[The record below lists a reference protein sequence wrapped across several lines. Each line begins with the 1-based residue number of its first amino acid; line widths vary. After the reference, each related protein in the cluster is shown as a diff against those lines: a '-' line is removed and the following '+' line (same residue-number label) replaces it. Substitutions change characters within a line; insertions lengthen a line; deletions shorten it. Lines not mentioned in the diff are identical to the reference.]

1 MGGTWEE
8 YGDGDDWYDFVNFVT
23 SNDMTVAANYEYAI
37 TQLHPLSLID
47 YFILNSYIV
56 SMDWLNWNT
65 AWWRGRHPDGG
76 AKRWRYALWDCD
88 ASFGHYINYTGIPD
102 TGPTA
107 DPCNP
112 ESMGN
117 VGGQGHIPV

>member
-1 MGGTWEE
+1 
-8 YGDGDDWYDFVNFVT
+8 
-23 SNDMTVAANYEYAI
+23 MTVAANYDYAI

-76 AKRWRYALWDCD
+76 AKDGD
-88 ASFGHYINYTGIPD
+88 THYGIAMLLLA
-102 TGPTA
+102 T
-107 DPCNP
+107 
-112 ESMGN
+112 
-117 VGGQGHIPV
+117 I